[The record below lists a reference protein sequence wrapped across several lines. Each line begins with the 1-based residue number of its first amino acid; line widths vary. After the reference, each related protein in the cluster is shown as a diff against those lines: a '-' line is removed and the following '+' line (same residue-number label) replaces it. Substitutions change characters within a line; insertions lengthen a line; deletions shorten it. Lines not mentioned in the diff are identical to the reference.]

1 MAARNFHPVA
11 VDIIQ
16 HEHEHLSAVIQG
28 MLYFVRGI
36 EKGGAAP
43 DLKVFRAML
52 YYIAEYP
59 EKVHHPKE
67 DKYLFA
73 KIKERTHQLDG
84 ELDALIEQHGKG
96 ELLARQLQDALL
108 RYEFNGPAAFTH
120 FHNLVEQYAKFYYSH
135 MTTEEKVIIPVA
147 KQVLNINDWQEI
159 DRAFI
164 ENRQQLDDA
173 GERYR
178 YEQLFSMIVNISP
191 APIGIA
197 DPL

>member
-1 MAARNFHPVA
+1 MATRNFHPVA

-36 EKGGAAP
+36 EKGEPAP

-52 YYIAEYP
+52 YYISEYP

-67 DKYLFA
+67 EQFLFS
-73 KIKERTHQLDG
+73 KIKERTHQLDT
-84 ELDALIEQHGKG
+84 ELDELTAQHTKG
-96 ELLARQLQDALL
+96 ELLAHQLQDALL
-108 RYEFNGPAAFTH
+108 RYEFNGDPAFAH
-120 FHNLVEQYAKFYYSH
+120 FHALVEQYGRFYYSH
-135 MTTEEKVIIPVA
+135 MSAEEKSIIPIA

-159 DRAFI
+159 DQAFI
-164 ENRQQLDDA
+164 ENRKHLDDA

-191 APIGIA
+191 APVGIA

>member
-1 MAARNFHPVA
+1 MAARNFHPVS

-36 EKGGAAP
+36 EKGGPAP

-52 YYIAEYP
+52 YYISEYP

-67 DKYLFA
+67 DKFLFA
-73 KIKERTHQLDG
+73 KIKERTHQLDA
-84 ELDALIEQHGKG
+84 ELDALTDQHTKG
-96 ELLARQLQDALL
+96 ELLAHQLQDALL
-108 RYEFNGPAAFTH
+108 RYEFMGAEAFPH
-120 FHNLVEQYAKFYYSH
+120 FHNLVEQYVKFYYAH
-135 MTTEEKVIIPVA
+135 MSTEEKTIIPVA
-147 KQVLNINDWQEI
+147 KQVLNINDWQDI
-159 DRAFI
+159 DQAFI
-164 ENRQQLDDA
+164 KNRQQLDDA

>member
-1 MAARNFHPVA
+1 
-11 VDIIQ
+11 
-16 HEHEHLSAVIQG
+16 
-28 MLYFVRGI
+28 
-36 EKGGAAP
+36 
-43 DLKVFRAML
+43 
-52 YYIAEYP
+52 
-59 EKVHHPKE
+59 
-67 DKYLFA
+67 
-73 KIKERTHQLDG
+73 
-84 ELDALIEQHGKG
+84 
-96 ELLARQLQDALL
+96 
-108 RYEFNGPAAFTH
+108 
-120 FHNLVEQYAKFYYSH
+120 

>member
-1 MAARNFHPVA
+1 MATRHVHPVA

-36 EKGGAAP
+36 DKGAPAP

-67 DKYLFA
+67 DKFLFS
-73 KIKERTHQLDG
+73 KIKERTHQLDA
-84 ELDALIEQHGKG
+84 ELDALIDQHSKG
-96 ELLARQLQDALL
+96 ELLAHQLQDALL
-108 RYEFNGPAAFTH
+108 CYEFNGASAFPH
-120 FHNLVEQYAKFYYSH
+120 FHQLVEQYAKFYYSH
-135 MTTEEKVIIPVA
+135 MNMEEKTIIPVA
-147 KQVLNINDWQEI
+147 RQVLNINDWQEI
-159 DRAFI
+159 DQAFI
-164 ENRQQLDDA
+164 ENRKQLDDA

-178 YEQLFSMIVNISP
+178 YEQLFSIIVNISP